1 MVVLSRKA
9 AVNCDMSTLKIVMN
23 GHKPHSGGHPATD
36 ELIVPYGVG

>member
-9 AVNCDMSTLKIVMN
+9 AVTCDMSTLKIVIN
-23 GHKPHSGGHPATD
+23 SLEPLSGGCPATD